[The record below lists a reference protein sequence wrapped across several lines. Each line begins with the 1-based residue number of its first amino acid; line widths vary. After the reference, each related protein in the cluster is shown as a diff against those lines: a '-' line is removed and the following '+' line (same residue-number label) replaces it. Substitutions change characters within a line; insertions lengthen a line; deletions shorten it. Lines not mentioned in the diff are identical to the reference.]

1 MKTKATNTVNI
12 LGLAY
17 TVECVP
23 YILRDEYRIGQ
34 LDPERQEIKIL
45 DSLSEELAAQ
55 TLLHEVIHGI
65 LKQLKFFEEDND
77 EKLVQGLAI
86 GMYDCLKD
94 DPSIIFNLTN
104 KGRRSMN
111 KKQTSPQVASK
122 ASKILSDDRTGKNTK
137 SVAGSALSQTR
148 TPGKSKK

>member
-1 MKTKATNTVNI
+1 MKSKPANTVNI
-12 LGLAY
+12 LGLTY
-17 TVECVP
+17 TVERVP

-34 LDPERQEIKIL
+34 LDPEKQEIKIL

-65 LKQLKFFEEDND
+65 LKQLKFFDEDND
-77 EKLVQGLAI
+77 EKLVQGLAL

-94 DPSIIFNLTN
+94 EPSVIFNLTH
-104 KGRRSMN
+104 KRRKSMN

-122 ASKILSDDRTGKNTK
+122 ASKILSNDHAGKNTK

-148 TPGKSKK
+148 ASGKSKK